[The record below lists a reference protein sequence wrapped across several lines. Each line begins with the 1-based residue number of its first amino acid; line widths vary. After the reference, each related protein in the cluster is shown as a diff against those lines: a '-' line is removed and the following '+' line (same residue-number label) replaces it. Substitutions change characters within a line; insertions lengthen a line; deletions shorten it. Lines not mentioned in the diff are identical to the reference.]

1 VTNLN
6 QIVIH
11 LTCGL
16 AAGTKNGNS
25 WLVPSSNQYNKSL
38 EKSAKQLDFSDHAE
52 EGSAASRS
60 STTPTTPL

>member
-1 VTNLN
+1 VQVTNLN

-25 WLVPSSNQYNKSL
+25 WLVPSSNQYKSL
-38 EKSAKQLDFSDHAE
+38 EKSTKQLDF
-52 EGSAASRS
+52 
-60 STTPTTPL
+60 